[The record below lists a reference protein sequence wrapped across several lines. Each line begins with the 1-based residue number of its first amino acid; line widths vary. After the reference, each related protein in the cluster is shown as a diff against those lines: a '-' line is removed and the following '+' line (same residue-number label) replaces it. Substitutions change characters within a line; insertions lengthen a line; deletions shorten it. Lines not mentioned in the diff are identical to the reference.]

1 MSVPSVPLEEG
12 AIGDG
17 SGTSDGLEAGFG
29 DVGAGGCSLSEAL
42 WFVSITLQR
51 NKRGCISRQGVPL
64 RFDR

>member
-29 DVGAGGCSLSEAL
+29 DDGAGGCSFSDALS
-42 WFVSITLQR
+42 FGSVDPSQ
-51 NKRGCISRQGVPL
+51 K
-64 RFDR
+64 